1 MIFYREMIDMQ
12 PKCAT
17 NIIENTIADI
27 IKFAYGV
34 LLIVNGV
41 RWCFLLAEKLA
52 CKVFKTRQIDLKQ
65 SVLIVCNKIGDS
77 FVLY

>member
-34 LLIVNGV
+34 LVIVSGV
-41 RWCFLLAEKLA
+41 R
-52 CKVFKTRQIDLKQ
+52 
-65 SVLIVCNKIGDS
+65 
-77 FVLY
+77 